1 MIHSA
6 FSIVAVGGG
15 GSPADA
21 VARKLYE
28 AKDTSQLPTGD
39 EMRTYLEERRAERK
53 THETMSAA
61 RDKLESHRGVLYAS
75 VMATRLRK
83 E

>member
-15 GSPADA
+15 ESPAND
-21 VARKLYE
+21 VVRKLYE
-28 AKDTSQLPTGD
+28 AKDTSQLPTED

-53 THETMSAA
+53 INETMSAA
-61 RDKLESHRGVLYAS
+61 RNKLESHRGVLYAS

>member
-6 FSIVAVGGG
+6 FSIVSVGGG
-15 GSPADA
+15 ESPAND
-21 VARKLYE
+21 VVRKLYE
-28 AKDTSQLPTGD
+28 AKDTSQLPTED

-53 THETMSAA
+53 INETMRAA
-61 RDKLESHRGVLYAS
+61 RNKLESHRGVLYAS